1 METVIVIIVLGLIL
15 GGAAAYL
22 VRAKKKGRKCV
33 GCPYSGN
40 CSACGTK

>member
-1 METVIVIIVLGLIL
+1 METLIVILVLVLIL

-33 GCPYSGN
+33 GCPHSGN
-40 CSACGTK
+40 CSACGSK

>member
-1 METVIVIIVLGLIL
+1 METVIVIVTLVLIL

-33 GCPYSGN
+33 GCPHIGN
-40 CSACGTK
+40 CASCGSK